1 MLVLLFDG
9 ILEFVGFFCLFGRFS
24 MHFLGCVLPVPA
36 CIEQGP
42 CVYVFPCSFACCCVL
57 LLLLPSTAFLLHNFP
72 YLLHCRF
79 RCRCCCRFV
88 MRPSIVGLGKKG
100 QQYQI
105 DGEEKKKRGI
115 DYCIALITP
124 VHTHTHTHTLS
135 PFPFI
140 SPILVIPS
148 SIAFSLIMQSR
159 NNAMLHPV

>member
-1 MLVLLFDG
+1 
-9 ILEFVGFFCLFGRFS
+9 
-24 MHFLGCVLPVPA
+24 MHFLGCVLSVPA

-57 LLLLPSTAFLLHNFP
+57 LLLLPSTAFLLHIFP

-88 MRPSIVGLGKKG
+88 MRPSIIGLGKKG

-105 DGEEKKKRGI
+105 DGEEKKKGNRLL
-115 DYCIALITP
+115 CCSH
-124 VHTHTHTHTLS
+124 HTHTHTHSHTYTQS
-135 PFPFI
+135 FPFI
-140 SPILVIPS
+140 SPIPVIPS
-148 SIAFSLIMQSR
+148 FIALLTLIMQSR